1 MSDTTATSSAS
12 ELQST
17 YMKLLVTQLQN
28 QNPLDPMDNND
39 MSAQLAQ
46 YSELE
51 QLENMNS
58 SFGQLLSSVQRT
70 QASGLIGK
78 TVSFETTAGD
88 GTTKAQQGKVD
99 GVTIDGEGDVLL
111 QVGKQNVT
119 LADVTEITE

>member
-1 MSDTTATSSAS
+1 MTTSSAS
-12 ELQST
+12 DLQT
-17 YMKLLVTQLQN
+17 NYMKLLVTQLQN
-28 QNPLDPMDNND
+28 QNPLEPMNNND

-46 YSELE
+46 YSQLQ

-70 QASGLIGK
+70 EASALIGK
-78 TVSFETTAGD
+78 TVSFETTAND

-99 GVTIDGEGDVLL
+99 GVTINSKGDVLL

-119 LADVTEITE
+119 LANVTEITE